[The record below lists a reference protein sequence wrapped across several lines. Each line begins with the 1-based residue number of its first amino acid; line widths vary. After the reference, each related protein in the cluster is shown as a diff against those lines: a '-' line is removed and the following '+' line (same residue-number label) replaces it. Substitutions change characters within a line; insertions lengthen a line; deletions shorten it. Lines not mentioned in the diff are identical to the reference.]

1 MRRRPG
7 NGRCG
12 VSHVRQVHCVLC
24 VSGMFKKGKRIV
36 GKKIVMYIPI
46 AIYKNNA
53 VLIDSMDTFALY
65 FCSSVKQKMRPTV
78 PEAGVDFGADGVPGL
93 TGGEDEFGGAGAA
106 SDELFTDSAL
116 DDDDDL

>member
-1 MRRRPG
+1 MK
-7 NGRCG
+7 
-12 VSHVRQVHCVLC
+12 SKL
-24 VSGMFKKGKRIV
+24 
-36 GKKIVMYIPI
+36 KKIIMYIPI

-78 PEAGVDFGADGVPGL
+78 PDADVEYDGEGVPGMSE
-93 TGGEDEFGGAGAA
+93 GEEEFGSSGA
-106 SDELFTDSAL
+106 SDESFTETAF

>member
-1 MRRRPG
+1 
-7 NGRCG
+7 
-12 VSHVRQVHCVLC
+12 
-24 VSGMFKKGKRIV
+24 
-36 GKKIVMYIPI
+36 MYIPI

-78 PEAGVDFGADGVPGL
+78 SDADAEYDGDGVPGM
-93 TGGEDEFGGAGAA
+93 TEGDEEFSGAGAS
-106 SDELFTDSAL
+106 SDEGFADSAF

>member
-1 MRRRPG
+1 
-7 NGRCG
+7 
-12 VSHVRQVHCVLC
+12 
-24 VSGMFKKGKRIV
+24 
-36 GKKIVMYIPI
+36 MYIPI

-78 PEAGVDFGADGVPGL
+78 PDASVDFEAEGVPGVAE
-93 TGGEDEFGGAGAA
+93 GEDELGGSGIP
-106 SDELFTDSAL
+106 SDDVFADSAM